1 MRVAGLGCRPR
12 GGDGDAE
19 SRLSPALRVGLP
31 LSPST
36 AGLGRD
42 LAWGAG
48 GQEQLG
54 RGEDGVW
61 VELRTAV
68 NSTRSVALSLPL
80 SLPNAQGITQ
90 ESCRQMGNS
99 GSARGADSSV
109 CFESFPLQLLWRLCP
124 CMCGHVR
131 AGSRHMRVTA
141 QPPLCWGQGALGQWG
156 PCGRCS
162 PGPRALW
169 CCLLALCQETF
180 LLGCHYP
187 PRHPLYPK
195 SAG

>member
-1 MRVAGLGCRPR
+1 MGCWRSGAAGQRGGWGLG
-12 GGDGDAE
+12 GAE
-19 SRLSPALRVGLP
+19 DSSEQHSLCCFV
-31 LSPST
+31 SPS
-36 AGLGRD
+36 
-42 LAWGAG
+42 
-48 GQEQLG
+48 
-54 RGEDGVW
+54 V
-61 VELRTAV
+61 
-68 NSTRSVALSLPL
+68 

-90 ESCRQMGNS
+90 ESCGQMGNS
-99 GSARGADSSV
+99 GSARGADSGV

-124 CMCGHVR
+124 CTCGHVR

-141 QPPLCWGQGALGQWG
+141 QPPPCWGQGALGQWG